1 MYNSILVPVDFSEE
15 SITAVKNSIGFLKE
29 GGKITVLHVFPVE
42 LASYLAFFQDMS
54 FFADASRIEAG
65 LIKLREEAEEKLA
78 EIVSE
83 YSEKGINIDAE
94 IIDGKPY
101 VEIIKK
107 SKDYDLVSLGLRVKD
122 YGVSVSPMKVIRK
135 AESDVLVMKG
145 TSTLSPEKVLFPI
158 DINYISPRIV
168 EMAKTF
174 KEKYGSKLYF
184 LSVIELLPFEDIE
197 YLGGQDVLNLEAMK
211 QKVISVLEENMG
223 IEDAEYIVVSGVDV
237 ADEIKDFAEKSGIDL
252 VVMAHKKMSGFER
265 TILGSTSEKFVNV
278 SALPTL
284 IIK

>member
-15 SITAVKNSIGFLKE
+15 SITAVKNSISFLKE
-29 GGKITVLHVFPVE
+29 GGKITILHVFPVE

-107 SKDYDLVSLGLRVKD
+107 SKDYELVALGLRVKD
-122 YGVSVSPMKVIRK
+122 YGISVSPMKVIRK
-135 AESDVLVMKG
+135 TESDVLVMKG
-145 TSTLSPEKVLFPI
+145 TRALSPEKVLFPI

-174 KEKYGSKLYF
+174 KERYNSKLYF

-211 QKVISVLEENMG
+211 KKIISMLEENIG

-237 ADEIKDFAEKSGIDL
+237 ADEIRDFAEKSGIDL

-278 SALPTL
+278 STLPTL